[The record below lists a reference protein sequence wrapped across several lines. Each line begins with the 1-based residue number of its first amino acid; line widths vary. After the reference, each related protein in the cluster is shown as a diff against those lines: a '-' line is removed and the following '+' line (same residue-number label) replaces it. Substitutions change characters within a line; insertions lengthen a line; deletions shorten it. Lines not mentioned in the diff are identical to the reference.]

1 MKPIITAENLT
12 HTYTDG
18 QNNSVKAL
26 DGINLS
32 IAPGE
37 FIAIIGTNGSGK
49 STLARHFNALLT
61 PTEGLCL
68 VNGLDTSKEENM
80 WQIRQTVGM
89 VFQNP
94 DNQIVAAVVEE
105 DVAFGLENIGVPSE
119 QIRPRVEAALA
130 AVNMSDYAQQAPHRL
145 SGGQKQRIA
154 IAGVMALEPKCIVF
168 DEPTAML
175 DPRGRKEIVNTVLKL
190 NKEKHITIVYITHKM
205 EEAILADRIVAMEKG
220 KIVMMGTPGD
230 VFSQVEMINK
240 LGLEAP
246 LAAEVAYDLTK
257 AGHSLP
263 ANIITHKELCRA
275 LCPSK

>member
-1 MKPIITAENLT
+1 MKPIISAQNLT
-12 HTYTDG
+12 HTYIDG

-32 IAPGE
+32 IATGE
-37 FIAIIGTNGSGK
+37 FVAIIGTNGSGK
-49 STLARHFNALLT
+49 STLARHFNAILS
-61 PTEGLCL
+61 PTEGICL

-80 WQIRQTVGM
+80 WQVRQTVGM

-105 DVAFGLENIGVPSE
+105 DVAFGLENIGVPSPE
-119 QIRPRVEAALA
+119 IRPRVEAALA
-130 AVNMSDYAQQAPHRL
+130 AVNMTAYAKQAPHRL

-175 DPRGRKEIVNTVLKL
+175 DPKGRKEIVSTVLKL

-205 EEAILADRIVAMEKG
+205 EEAILADRIIAMEKG
-220 KIVMMGTPGD
+220 KIVMEGTPAE
-230 VFSQVEMINK
+230 VFSKVDVINK
-240 LGLEAP
+240 LGLESP
-246 LAAEVAYDLTK
+246 LAAEVAFQLAK
-257 AGHSLP
+257 AGNKLP
-263 ANIITHKELCRA
+263 ANIITHKELCAA
-275 LCPSK
+275 LCQ